1 MQRIVILNPKGGSGK
16 TTLAVNIAGYYAQRG
31 EQPVLMDYD
40 PQGSSTRWVR
50 RRPTTQHPIRLIT
63 AYERDSRTTRAFQM
77 RMPNDTSRVIIDTPA
92 AIDARDMAELTRAA
106 DKILVPVMPSD
117 LDIHACARC
126 ISNLLLVAKVK
137 REDNRLGIV
146 ANRVKRNTTSFVSL
160 NRFLDTLDIPL
171 VATIRDSQNFTRSA
185 ELSLSLH
192 EMRSYQVAED
202 LPQLQ
207 QLIDWL
213 EQPTARQI
221 PHLPLPGPLT
231 INSSTAATAVTGIL

>member
-16 TTLAVNIAGYYAQRG
+16 TTLAINIAGYYAHRG

-50 RRPTTQHPIRLIT
+50 RRATTLRPIRLIT
-63 AYERDSRTTRAFQM
+63 AYERDSRTTRAFQL
-77 RMPNDTSRVIIDTPA
+77 RLPTDTSRVIIDTPA

-117 LDIHACARC
+117 IDINACARC
-126 ISNLLLVAKVK
+126 VSNLLLVAKVK
-137 REDNRLGIV
+137 RDDNRLAIV
-146 ANRVKRNTTSFVSL
+146 ANRVRRNTASFVSL
-160 NRFLDTLDIPL
+160 QRFLETLDIPL
-171 VATIRDSQNFTRSA
+171 IATIRDSQNYTRSA

-192 EMRSYQVAED
+192 EMKSYQVSDD

-207 QLIDWL
+207 QMIDWL
-213 EQPTARQI
+213 DLPTKRQV

-231 INSSTAATAVTGIL
+231 INASTAATAATGIL